1 MAIGTRDEA
10 YYYIS
15 RRRERM
21 MAVAL
26 KQVASQATEMEL
38 DQPNLEEFLKEEQMR
53 ETPQKPTIIVDARE
67 LGSPTTREL
76 SKYDILITQETL
88 SIGDFVIS
96 DRAAIERKTV
106 EDFVASIID
115 GRLFEQISN
124 LKSAYEMPILLIEG
138 EGFQT
143 SRNIA
148 PEAVMGAV
156 ASIIVDFGVP
166 VVWTRSPSET
176 ALLLLSI
183 ARREQSR
190 GTRRPRVRMER
201 KPDSLTREQ
210 EFVVAGL
217 PLVDTVIARRL
228 LKAFGTVEKVFLA
241 SDKELQNVEGI
252 GKKISDRI
260 RKLLTATYREDDMTS
275 HD

>member
-1 MAIGTRDEA
+1 
-10 YYYIS
+10 
-15 RRRERM
+15 M

-26 KQVASQATEMEL
+26 KQVASQATETEL
-38 DQPNLEEFLKEEQMR
+38 DQPNLEEFLKEEPMIV
-53 ETPQKPTIIVDARE
+53 TSQKPTIIVDARE

-96 DRAAIERKTV
+96 DRTAIERKTV

-148 PEAVMGAV
+148 PEAVMGAL

-166 VVWTRSPSET
+166 VVWTRSPSES

-183 ARREQSR
+183 ARREQSK
-190 GTRRPRVRMER
+190 GEHRPRIRMER
-201 KPDSLTREQ
+201 KPDSLAREQ

-228 LKAFGTVEKVFLA
+228 LKAFGTVERVFLA

-252 GKKISDRI
+252 GKKISERI
-260 RKLLTATYREDDMTS
+260 RKLVTAPYREDDTTS